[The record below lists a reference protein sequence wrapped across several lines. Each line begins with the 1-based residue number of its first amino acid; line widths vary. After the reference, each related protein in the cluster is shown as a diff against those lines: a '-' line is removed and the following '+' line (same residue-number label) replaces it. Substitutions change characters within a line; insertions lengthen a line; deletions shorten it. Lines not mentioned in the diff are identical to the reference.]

1 MGLIFVVLNI
11 SFGESKILLKLNIIT
26 CYNACLLLYSKLHVV
41 HASMGV
47 NGFGDIGTFKNGQ
60 ISLIVHGHQKI

>member
-1 MGLIFVVLNI
+1 MGLIFVILNI
-11 SFGESKILLKLNIIT
+11 SFGESKILLKLRIIT

-47 NGFGDIGTFKNGQ
+47 KKLNQKEST
-60 ISLIVHGHQKI
+60 QKIYASRD